1 MKVAIMQPY
10 LFPYIGYFQLIN
22 AVDIFVV
29 FDDVNYIKKGWINRN
44 AILVNNSRFQFTFP
58 ILKVSQN
65 AKINELKLDLDS
77 KNSFLK
83 TIVSAYA
90 KAPFFSV
97 VYPLIE
103 EIFQYNSRQL
113 SDYLVHS
120 LQKICNYLNINT
132 QFVISSEQNISKEL
146 KGSDRIIAIC
156 KSLKAKAYYN
166 AIGGKELYNATDFK
180 KAQLQLN
187 FVQTNPMHYK
197 QFDAPFIPW
206 LSIIDVMM
214 FNDVDVIKKMLNNYT
229 LL

>member
-29 FDDVNYIKKGWINRN
+29 YNDVNYIKKGWINRN

-58 ILKVSQN
+58 VLKVSQN

-90 KAPFFSV
+90 KAPFFNV

-103 EIFQYNSRQL
+103 EIFQYKSTQL

-120 LQKICNYLNINT
+120 LQKICSYLNINT

-156 KSLKAKAYYN
+156 KSLKAETYYN
-166 AIGGKELYNATDFK
+166 AIGGQELYYATDFQ
-180 KAQLQLN
+180 KAQLQLH
-187 FVQTNPMHYK
+187 FLQTNPMHYK
-197 QFDAPFIPW
+197 QFDAPFISW

-214 FNDVDVIKKMLNNYT
+214 FNDVDEIKKMLNNYT

>member
-29 FDDVNYIKKGWINRN
+29 YDDVNYIKKGWINRN

-90 KAPFFSV
+90 KAPFFNV

-103 EIFQYNSRQL
+103 EIFQYKQRQL

-120 LQKICNYLNINT
+120 LQKICGYLNINT

-146 KGSDRIIAIC
+146 KASERIIAIC
-156 KSLKAKAYYN
+156 KSLKAETYYN
-166 AIGGKELYNATDFK
+166 AIGGQELYDATDFQ
-180 KAQLQLN
+180 KAQLQLH
-187 FVQTNPMHYK
+187 FLQTNPMHYK
-197 QFDAPFIPW
+197 QFDAPFISW

-214 FNDVDVIKKMLNNYT
+214 FNDVDEIKKMLNNYT